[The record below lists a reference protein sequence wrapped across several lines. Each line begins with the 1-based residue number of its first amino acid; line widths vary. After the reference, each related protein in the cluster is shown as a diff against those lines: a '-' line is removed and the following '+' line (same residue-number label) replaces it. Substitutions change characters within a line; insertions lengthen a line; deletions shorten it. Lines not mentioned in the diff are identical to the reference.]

1 MNLRKVFVVAMDN
14 EAAAVT
20 AHFEGV
26 SEETVFSRRVIR
38 GTLDG
43 EPTALVVAG
52 IGKSNAAA
60 AAQLALCLGELILL
74 PGQIQLILTLIG
86 NIHGGLAGGIH
97 KLHTL
102 FLNLVE
108 IKFKH
113 EKHLFFHSFVA
124 AFPKALCCSLLFAL

>member
-1 MNLRKVFVVAMDN
+1 MGLELLNGFFDGSDVLNILFHQRLIVLPCLVQ
-14 EAAAVT
+14 AVNQ
-20 AHFEGV
+20 G
-26 SEETVFSRRVIR
+26 
-38 GTLDG
+38 
-43 EPTALVVAG
+43 
-52 IGKSNAAA
+52 
-60 AAQLALCLGELILL
+60 AQLALRLGELILL

-86 NIHGGLAGGIH
+86 NIHGSLAGGIH